1 MTAVETPPYEAK
13 IPRDNP
19 PRGGYKTA
27 EQELSDALE
36 GTAPAL
42 SRTVA
47 GLVGPARTAE
57 LAKAIVRATDL
68 AVRRHAMDKLADA
81 LAVVEEALDEMPPEC
96 VSPERACS
104 WTCRVCGCT
113 DETACFGGCYWVAQD
128 LCSQCGDGPA
138 PEADEAEQ
146 QARIDRFMAGGNDV

>member
-1 MTAVETPPYEAK
+1 MTAAAERPHYRP
-13 IPRDNP
+13 
-19 PRGGYKTA
+19 A

-57 LAKAIVRATDL
+57 LAKAIARAADL

-81 LAVVEEALDEMPPEC
+81 LAVVEEALGGMPPEC
-96 VSPERACS
+96 VSPEPF
-104 WTCRVCGCT
+104 VP
-113 DETACFGGCYWVAQD
+113 D
-128 LCSQCGDGPA
+128 P
-138 PEADEAEQ
+138 DEAEQ